1 MRTKV
6 IVAASVGVFVASL
19 ATAQESTYQLVT
31 ELHINPGKTAQF
43 EAAVK
48 ARRTRMTNAN
58 VTFTELV
65 ASKNEDVMYAFLTV
79 GLENL
84 AALDTRR
91 EQFDALPS
99 GTSAN
104 QADAREAIH
113 HIDTSIRITRPDLSY
128 LPASPRVPLGEAG
141 FVHLV
146 RLYLKQG
153 ANDEV
158 EDLLKRITALNRR
171 HNIPDLRLVSAQV
184 TGRDGP
190 LVVLTFFAEDAA
202 DYYTQRQKNG
212 DMMGAELQ
220 ALIDQVGTHCR
231 RIEQANYTARPDLA
245 YQPSN

>member
-1 MRTKV
+1 MRTKA
-6 IVAASVGVFVASL
+6 IVAALVGVFVASL

-48 ARRTRMTNAN
+48 ARRERMTNAN

-65 ASKNEDVMYAFLTV
+65 ARNENFMYTFLTT

-99 GTSAN
+99 GTSAD
-104 QADAREAIH
+104 QANAREAID

-128 LPASPRVPLGEAG
+128 VPANPRIPLGEAG

-158 EDLLKRITALNRR
+158 EDLLKQITALNQR
-171 HNIPDLRLVSAQV
+171 HNIRDLRLVSAQV
-184 TGRDGP
+184 TGSGGP
-190 LVVLTFFAEDAA
+190 LIVLSFFAEDAA
-202 DYYTQRQKNG
+202 DYYTQSQKNG
-212 DMMGAELQ
+212 DMMGEELQ
-220 ALIDQVGTHCR
+220 ALRTQVGAHCR
-231 RIEQANYTARPDLA
+231 RVEQANYTARPDLA